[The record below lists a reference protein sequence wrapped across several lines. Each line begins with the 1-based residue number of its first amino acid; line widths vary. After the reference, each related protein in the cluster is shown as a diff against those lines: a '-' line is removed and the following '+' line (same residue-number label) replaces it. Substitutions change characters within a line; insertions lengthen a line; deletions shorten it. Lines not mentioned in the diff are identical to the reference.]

1 LKIKFDE
8 TKGFNDG
15 NIFESDIELKD
26 SLSEE
31 EDLIEIL
38 NKNLVLSFE

>member
-1 LKIKFDE
+1 LKIKLDE